1 MTAAGMAAAAWLIS
15 LGMYLE
21 DGFYSRPGLVLV
33 SLAIVVCAA
42 TMWGQKAR
50 AAAPPPRLAD
60 AALAAALVVE
70 ARLLVVSAHATPRI
84 QAAIALVCA
93 LALLQA
99 IDLARWRKIG
109 RASCRERA

>member
-15 LGMYLE
+15 LGMYAE

-33 SLAIVVCAA
+33 SLAIVVCAS

-70 ARLLVVSAHATPRI
+70 ARLLVVSAHAPP
-84 QAAIALVCA
+84 
-93 LALLQA
+93 
-99 IDLARWRKIG
+99 DRKSTRLNSSHQIISY
-109 RASCRERA
+109 AVFCLK